1 MSAIV
6 QVSNSYKSSKKN
18 SYYIQLSKRRN
29 ILSKYERFYDH
40 NLNIN
45 EGTSVVNNKQNRQI
59 NQNMTNIHSLNV
71 WSHSR
76 MRFQIF

>member
-18 SYYIQLSKRRN
+18 SYYIHLLKRRD
-29 ILSKYERFYDH
+29 ILSKFERFYDH
-40 NLNIN
+40 SLNIN
-45 EGTSVVNNKQNRQI
+45 ESTSVVTNKQNRQI

-71 WSHSR
+71 WIHSR